1 MQTLERLTDAAA
13 PEQATRMYRRV
24 LANWAGDLLRQR
36 PGIAWPADDPEAD
49 YRDRDWRKM
58 YAGDVLDD

>member
-1 MQTLERLTDAAA
+1 
-13 PEQATRMYRRV
+13 
-24 LANWAGDLLRQR
+24 LLRQR